1 MVAARAAVDRCTFT
15 HHSAQRQKTAR
26 AGVWVRVEA
35 HGEVPEEPT
44 SRESGTQYHGLDDS
58 VPELSGAARPAPLG
72 EPRPQERVQRPTV
85 EQIIETFVP
94 VQILDDPVPL
104 VVDQPMEILKIVDV
118 PSSVEQVIAVPKI
131 SCPSCPLRVAVVDTR
146 MAEQLVDVPTPSFHE
161 VNTRRRRVWL
171 ARYLD
176 ADGHRWFHCVGPQG
190 VYWCTLTTQW
200 DPLREPP
207 PVQGGI
213 QILGRGAPLDA
224 SIDLPVIVQ
233 LEFQQSFF
241 ETVEV
246 PQIQFSD
253 RVLDIPVVTQ
263 RWVLTVQIVKMTG
276 KIQQVQCVAADVPV
290 TAATSSSAVDR
301 PFSTS
306 AVFAWLWTSL
316 RSCRR
321 CLRFPSSTRS

>member
-1 MVAARAAVDRCTFT
+1 M
-15 HHSAQRQKTAR
+15 
-26 AGVWVRVEA
+26 WVRVEA

-44 SRESGTQYHGLDDS
+44 SRESGTQYHGLDDVDS

-171 ARYLD
+171 ARYLN
-176 ADGHRWFHCVGPQG
+176 ADGHRWFHCAGPQG
-190 VYWCTLTTQW
+190 VYWWKWGTLTTQW
-200 DPLREPP
+200 DLLREPP
-207 PVQGGI
+207 PAQGGI
-213 QILGRGAPLDA
+213 QILGKDG
-224 SIDLPVIVQ
+224 
-233 LEFQQSFF
+233 
-241 ETVEV
+241 
-246 PQIQFSD
+246 
-253 RVLDIPVVTQ
+253 VVHLLTP
-263 RWVLTVQIVKMTG
+263 VLT
-276 KIQQVQCVAADVPV
+276 
-290 TAATSSSAVDR
+290 
-301 PFSTS
+301 
-306 AVFAWLWTSL
+306 SL
-316 RSCRR
+316 
-321 CLRFPSSTRS
+321 